1 MATSPMS
8 AYRVAEATIPVR
20 VSVVTF
26 VPRIE
31 PTTLDA
37 DIDDGCGAARGILFG
52 VLLCAPFWVGV
63 SLMVFAG
70 HGGHGRHGRLMM
82 MGW

>member
-8 AYRVAEATIPVR
+8 AHRVAEATIPFR
-20 VSVVTF
+20 VSVVTS

-37 DIDDGCGAARGILFG
+37 DIDDGCGAARGIFFG
-52 VLLCAPFWVGV
+52 LLLCVPFWVGV
-63 SLMVFAG
+63 YAMLF
-70 HGGHGRHGRLMM
+70 
-82 MGW
+82 